1 MQKFS
6 LSKGFT
12 LIELLVVIA
21 ILGILAAVVLIAI
34 NPAERI
40 KESNDTQVR
49 SDIST
54 LASAIEACFTN
65 AADGFYSNCDTTT
78 ELTTSGYLKTAP
90 KTPVTY
96 RLKSNAPASSELRVY
111 ATLNAK
117 SARDKASCPATN
129 TVAWYMYDTTNGN
142 STVVCTEPT
151 TTVF

>member
-40 KESNDTQVR
+40 KESQDTQVR

-54 LASAIEACFTN
+54 IASAVEACFTSV
-65 AADGFYSNCDTTT
+65 ADGTYNQCATAAA
-78 ELTTSGYLKTAP
+78 LKTAGFL
-90 KTPVTY
+90 KTIPQTTVTPL
-96 RLKSNAPASSELRVY
+96 LKTTAPAGTEIKYY
-111 ATLNAK
+111 APLAAK
-117 SARDKASCPATN
+117 SARDKASCTGTTAYY
-129 TVAWYMYDTTNGN
+129 VYDTTNGT
-142 STVVCTEPT
+142 STTSCTVPT
-151 TTVF
+151 AP

>member
-40 KESNDTQVR
+40 KESQDTQVR

-54 LASAIEACFTN
+54 AASAIEACFTSS
-65 AADGFYSNCDTTT
+65 ADGTYAACDTTT
-78 ELTTSGYLKTAP
+78 ELVTGGFFKTAP
-90 KTPVTY
+90 ATTLVFLPKTT
-96 RLKSNAPASSELRVY
+96 APAGTELKVY
-111 ATLNAK
+111 AALQAK
-117 SARDKASCPATN
+117 SARDNASCTGTTAFYVYN
-129 TVAWYMYDTTNGN
+129 TTNG
-142 STVVCTEPT
+142 SSSVSCTTPT
-151 TTVF
+151 AP